1 MGEGVSILKLS
12 EVEAKELRPG
22 ASGRF
27 IHSENMTLAHWRFE
41 AGTLLPEHTHAH
53 EQITNVLDGV
63 FELTIEGQPHR
74 LEAGMVAVVPPH
86 ARHSGRSITECHL
99 FDVFHPVREDFR

>member
-1 MGEGVSILKLS
+1 MENSASILKLS
-12 EVEAKELRPG
+12 ELERKELIPG
-22 ASGRF
+22 ARARF
-27 IHSENMTLAHWRFE
+27 VHSDNMTLAHWEFD
-41 AGTLLPEHTHAH
+41 AGVLLPEHSHPH

-74 LEAGMVAVVPPH
+74 LEAGMVAVIPPD
-86 ARHSGRSITECHL
+86 ALHSGKAITDCRL